1 MSNKNYQ
8 RIIETV
14 KGLDTLN
21 VVEKGTVERA
31 LNNETERRNLIN
43 SLDLKKG
50 YKNLWE
56 MPDFVIVECSLIF
69 KDDIK
74 TSIFKTYTK
83 NTNGTYRTHPECSY
97 SFDEQL
103 LISLQIKHEAPREF
117 SVFASRMLLIPN

>member
-43 SLDLKKG
+43 SLELKRG
-50 YKNLWE
+50 YLNFWE
-56 MPDFVIVECSLIF
+56 MPDFVIVECSLIS
-69 KDDIK
+69 KDAKK
-74 TSIFKTYTK
+74 TSIFETYTK
-83 NTNGTYRTHPECSY
+83 NTNGTYRRHSECSY

-103 LISLQIKHEAPREF
+103 LISLQIKHEAPRDF
-117 SVFASRMLLIPN
+117 SVLASRMLLIPN